1 MSRYDVYPNPT
12 GRGYLLDVQADIL
25 QPLNTRAVVPLLP
38 LGEAPK
44 PAKTLNPVF
53 DIGGETCAMMTQYIA
68 AVPDKELQ
76 NPICSLQQHHDD
88 IVAAIDFMFHGF

>member
-1 MSRYDVYPNPT
+1 MSRYNAYPNPS
-12 GRGYLLDVQADIL
+12 GHGYLLDVQADIL

-53 DIGGETCAMMTQYIA
+53 DIDGEPYAMVTQYIA
-68 AVPDKELQ
+68 AVPDRELR
-76 NPICSLQQHHDD
+76 NPACNLSQRQDD
-88 IVAAIDFMFHGF
+88 IVAAIDFLFHGF